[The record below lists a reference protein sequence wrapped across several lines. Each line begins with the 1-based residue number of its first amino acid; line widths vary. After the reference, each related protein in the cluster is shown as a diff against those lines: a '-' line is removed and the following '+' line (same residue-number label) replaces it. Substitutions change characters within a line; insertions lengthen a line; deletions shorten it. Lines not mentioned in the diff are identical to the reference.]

1 MEAEKL
7 LERWDWR
14 EIRMSKRREREER
27 GGRRERHQMIR
38 SESDR
43 GERDPA

>member
-14 EIRMSKRREREER
+14 EIRMSKRRER
-27 GGRRERHQMIR
+27 
-38 SESDR
+38 
-43 GERDPA
+43 GERWEARKTSDD